1 MAKWLLVGET
11 NCNDATR
18 EAEFNDWYDNIHLP
32 DVLETPGFIRATR
45 YENTEPSEGKGK
57 FLATYEIETDD
68 LDQTMKALGE
78 NMGKKR
84 AEGRMTGLI
93 ELVSRGVYKHISSRS
108 Q

>member
-1 MAKWLLVGET
+1 MTKWLLVVET

-18 EAEFNDWYDNIHLP
+18 EAVFNNWYDNIHLP

-45 YENTEPSEGKGK
+45 YENTDTPEGRGK

-68 LDQTMKALGE
+68 IKQTMKAMGE
-78 NMGKKR
+78 NLGKKR
-84 AEGRMTGLI
+84 AEGRMIGLI
-93 ELVSRGVYKHISSRS
+93 ELVSSGYYKQISSRS